1 MRFFCCAGANGGFM
15 ARTKYSYNEQF
26 KGWTTLVW
34 DGTYDDK
41 GRKHRKRVISKKSS
55 RDLENQV
62 EDIRRRIESQGA
74 LDYSDL
80 SFYEYALQWL
90 SVAKA
95 SREKNTQFMYENAI
109 RVHLSFLDDV
119 KISDIRHSHFQQAI
133 NQQSDHPR
141 TCEVIAMTFKQVVKS
156 AVRDRLL
163 PRNALDDIL
172 SDISMPVKKKSE
184 KRPLTELEKEAVRKV
199 KLNPRKLS
207 FLLVLYYCGLRRE
220 EALALT
226 ASDFDWT
233 HKVVRIR
240 RVIIFVGNNPEL
252 KDYPKSANG
261 LRDVPLPDA
270 LIEKIREYVDSTYG
284 FLFRGRN
291 AEMMTLSAY
300 VKMWDSVVTAL
311 NVAVGYNPNA
321 KKNRMEKPIQDLT
334 AHIFRHNY
342 CTELCYQIPAISTK
356 MIARILGDTEK
367 MVLDVYS
374 HIVEK
379 KENVSDAVNKIN
391 L

>member
-1 MRFFCCAGANGGFM
+1 MP
-15 ARTKYSYNEQF
+15 RTKYSYDE
-26 KGWTTLVW
+26 KRCEWHTLVW
-34 DGTYDDK
+34 DGTYTDTGK
-41 GRKHRKRVISKKSS
+41 KRRRWVSSKKSS

-62 EDIRRRIESQGA
+62 DAMRHQIEEQGA
-74 LDYSDL
+74 LDYCDL

-95 SREKNTQFMYENAI
+95 SREKNTKFMYENAI
-109 RVHLSFLDDV
+109 RVHLSFLNNV
-119 KISDIRHSHFQQAI
+119 KVSDIRHSHFQQAI
-133 NQQSDHPR
+133 NQQIDHPR

-156 AVRDRLL
+156 AVRDHLL
-163 PRNALDDIL
+163 PRSALDDIL
-172 SDISMPVKKKSE
+172 ADISMPVKKKSE
-184 KRPLTELEKEAVRKV
+184 KRPLSDLEKEAVRNV
-199 KLNPRKLS
+199 QLNPRKLS

-226 ASDFDWT
+226 ASDFDWKN
-233 HKVVRIR
+233 KVVRIR

-270 LIEKIREYVDSTYG
+270 LIEKIREYVDSTDG

-300 VKMWDSVVTAL
+300 VKMWDSIVTAL

-391 L
+391 M

>member
-1 MRFFCCAGANGGFM
+1 MP
-15 ARTKYSYNEQF
+15 RTKYSYDE
-26 KGWTTLVW
+26 KRGEWHTLVW
-34 DGTYDDK
+34 DGTYTDTGK
-41 GRKHRKRVISKKSS
+41 KRRRWVSSKKSS
-55 RDLENQV
+55 RDLENHVDAMRHQ
-62 EDIRRRIESQGA
+62 IEEQGA
-74 LDYSDL
+74 LDYCDL

-95 SREKNTQFMYENAI
+95 SREKNTKFMYENVI
-109 RVHLSFLDDV
+109 RVHLSFLNNV
-119 KISDIRHSHFQQAI
+119 KVSDIRHSHFQQAI
-133 NQQSDHPR
+133 NQQIDHPR

-156 AVRDRLL
+156 AVRDHLL
-163 PRNALDDIL
+163 PRSALDDIL
-172 SDISMPVKKKSE
+172 ADISMPVKKKSE
-184 KRPLTELEKEAVRKV
+184 KRPLSDLEKEAVRNV

-207 FLLVLYYCGLRRE
+207 FLLILYYCGLRRE
-220 EALALT
+220 EVLALT
-226 ASDFDWT
+226 ASDFDWKN
-233 HKVVRIR
+233 KVVRIR

-270 LIEKIREYVDSTYG
+270 LIEKIREYVDSTDG

-391 L
+391 M

>member
-1 MRFFCCAGANGGFM
+1 M

>member
-1 MRFFCCAGANGGFM
+1 M
-15 ARTKYSYNEQF
+15 AKTKYSYNEQF

-34 DGTYDDK
+34 DGTYDEK

-62 EDIRRRIESQGA
+62 EAIRHHVEEHGS
-74 LDYSDL
+74 LDYCDL

-90 SVAKA
+90 SAAKA

-109 RVHLSFLDDV
+109 RVHLSFLSGV
-119 KISDIRHSHFQQAI
+119 KVSDIRHSHFQQAI
-133 NQQSDHPR
+133 NQQIDHPR
-141 TCEVIAMTFKQVVKS
+141 TCEVIAMTFKQIVKS

-163 PRNALDDIL
+163 PRSALDDIL
-172 SDISMPVKKKSE
+172 SDISMPAKKKSE

-207 FLLVLYYCGLRRE
+207 FLLILYYCGLRRE

-226 ASDFDWT
+226 ASDFDWS

-261 LRDVPLPDA
+261 LRDVPLPDT
-270 LIEKIREYVDSTYG
+270 LIERIREYVDSTEG
-284 FLFRGRN
+284 FLFRGKN

-300 VKMWDSVVTAL
+300 VKMWDSIVTAL

-321 KKNRMEKPIQDLT
+321 KKERMERPITDLT

-342 CTELCYQIPAISTK
+342 CTELCYQIPSISTK

-374 HIVEK
+374 HIVEQ
-379 KENVSDAVNKIN
+379 KENVADAVNKIN
-391 L
+391 M

>member
-1 MRFFCCAGANGGFM
+1 M
-15 ARTKYSYNEQF
+15 AKTKYSYNEQF

-34 DGTYDDK
+34 DGTYDDN
-41 GRKHRKRVISKKSS
+41 GRKHRKRIISKKSS

-62 EDIRRRIESQGA
+62 EAMRRQIEEGGS
-74 LDYSDL
+74 LDYCDL

-95 SREKNTQFMYENAI
+95 SREKNTKFMYENAI
-109 RVHLSFLDDV
+109 RVHLSFLDNV

-133 NQQSDHPR
+133 NQQIDHPR
-141 TCEVIAMTFKQVVKS
+141 TCEVIALTFKQVVKS

-163 PRNALDDIL
+163 PRSALDDIL
-172 SDISMPVKKKSE
+172 SDISLPAKKKPE
-184 KRPLTELEKEAVRKV
+184 KRALTELEREAVRKV
-199 KLNPRKLS
+199 KLPDRKLS
-207 FLLVLYYCGLRRE
+207 FLLILYYCGLRRE

-226 ASDFDWT
+226 AADFDWRN
-233 HKVVRIR
+233 KVVRIR

-252 KDYPKSANG
+252 KDYPKTANG

-270 LIEKIREYVDSTYG
+270 LIERIRDYVGRTDG
-284 FLFRGRN
+284 FLFRGRD
-291 AEMMTLSAY
+291 ADMMTLSAY
-300 VKMWDSVVTAL
+300 VRMWDSIVNAL

-321 KKNRMEKPIQDLT
+321 RKNKTGKPIQGLT

-379 KENVSDAVNKIN
+379 KENVNDAVNKIN